1 MGEAVQPHSAWIRSA
16 LEQYEAPLVRY
27 AARVLKGD
35 MQRAR
40 DVVQDTFLRLCQA
53 DRRKVEGHLE
63 AWLFTVCRNRAI
75 DIARK
80 EGRMG
85 ALDPARGRK
94 LESGEAGPGEL
105 AARRIAHARVL
116 ELLEGLP
123 PDQQTAFRLKFRE
136 HKSYREISAEMGT
149 SLGRVSKLITSA
161 MATIRTQMA
170 TPAPAAQAQEV
181 RS

>member
-1 MGEAVQPHSAWIRSA
+1 MGEPVQPHSAWIREA
-16 LEQYEAPLVRY
+16 LAQHEAPLVRY
-27 AARVLKGD
+27 ATRLLRGD
-35 MQRAR
+35 VDRAR

-53 DRRKVEGHLE
+53 DRARVEGHLE

-75 DIARK
+75 DVGRK

-85 ALDPARGRK
+85 ALDTSASAVPDSAQ
-94 LESGEAGPGEL
+94 ESPGEL
-105 AARRIAHARVL
+105 AARRIAHRRVL

-123 PDQQTAFRLKFRE
+123 PDQQRAFRLKFRE

-149 SLGRVSKLITSA
+149 SLGRVSKLITTA
-161 MATIRTQMA
+161 MATLRTQLA
-170 TPAPAAQAQEV
+170 APASQAQEV

>member
-1 MGEAVQPHSAWIRSA
+1 MGEPGQPHSAWIRSA
-16 LEQYEAPLVRY
+16 LDQHEAPLVRY
-27 AARVLKGD
+27 AARLLRGD
-35 MQRAR
+35 VDRAR

-53 DRRKVEGHLE
+53 DRSKVEGHLE

-85 ALDPARGRK
+85 ALSPA
-94 LESGEAGPGEL
+94 ESQTLDSGQDSPSEL
-105 AARRIAHARVL
+105 AARRLAHQRVL
-116 ELLEGLP
+116 QLLEGLP
-123 PDQQTAFRLKFRE
+123 PDQQRAFRLKFRE

-149 SLGRVSKLITSA
+149 SLGRVSKLITTA
-161 MATIRTQMA
+161 MTTLRAQMA
-170 TPAPAAQAQEV
+170 APTVQAQEV

>member
-1 MGEAVQPHSAWIRSA
+1 MGEPVQPHSVWIRDA
-16 LEQYEAPLVRY
+16 LEQHEAPLIRY
-27 AARVLKGD
+27 AARMLQGD
-35 MQRAR
+35 MHRAR

-53 DRRKVEGHLE
+53 DRARVEGHLE

-85 ALDPARGRK
+85 ALDPEKRSALDSGQ
-94 LESGEAGPGEL
+94 ESPGEL

-116 ELLEGLP
+116 KLLEGLS
-123 PDQQTAFRLKFRE
+123 PDQQRAFRLKFRE

-149 SLGRVSKLITSA
+149 SLGRVSKLITTA
-161 MATIRTQMA
+161 MATLRAQMA
-170 TPAPAAQAQEV
+170 APAAQAQAQEV

>member
-1 MGEAVQPHSAWIRSA
+1 MGEPGQAHSAWIRDA
-16 LEQYEAPLVRY
+16 LDQHEAPLVRY
-27 AARVLKGD
+27 AARLLNGD
-35 MQRAR
+35 VDRAR

-53 DRRKVEGHLE
+53 DRAKVEGHLE

-85 ALDPARGRK
+85 ALDSAKSRT
-94 LESGEAGPGEL
+94 LESGQESPGEL
-105 AARRIAHARVL
+105 AARRIAHQRVL
-116 ELLEGLP
+116 RLLEGLP
-123 PDQQTAFRLKFRE
+123 PDQQRAFRLKFRE

-149 SLGRVSKLITSA
+149 SLGRVSKLITTA
-161 MATIRTQMA
+161 MTTLRAQMA
-170 TPAPAAQAQEV
+170 APTVQAQEV